1 MCLNTIAFN
10 SLSNA
15 TAKHTTYKKSLFP
28 DKTRL
33 SKMHA
38 KTPICFNFF
47 NFHPVSS
54 KFSMN
59 IEHIILTNRMFF
71 VFGIAT
77 FWRENDVTN
86 LAPKN

>member
-1 MCLNTIAFN
+1 
-10 SLSNA
+10 
-15 TAKHTTYKKSLFP
+15 
-28 DKTRL
+28 
-33 SKMHA
+33 MHA

-71 VFGIAT
+71 VLGVKILLTSSVGGRGDFKWNGPKRASKI
-77 FWRENDVTN
+77 N
-86 LAPKN
+86 LKFVGS

>member
-1 MCLNTIAFN
+1 MKVVN
-10 SLSNA
+10 SELS
-15 TAKHTTYKKSLFP
+15 H
-28 DKTRL
+28 L

-59 IEHIILTNRMFF
+59 IKHIIRTKRMFF

-86 LAPKN
+86 LAPKNKQLAIGNFMNLFDRRY

>member
-1 MCLNTIAFN
+1 MII
-10 SLSNA
+10 S
-15 TAKHTTYKKSLFP
+15 
-28 DKTRL
+28 RL
-33 SKMHA
+33 TKMHA
-38 KTPICFNFF
+38 KAPTCFNFF
-47 NFHPVSS
+47 NFHLIST

-59 IEHIILTNRMFF
+59 IDHIILTKRIFF